1 MKPFALRTAVQTLIP
16 LAICTSV
23 LAHDDLAGRQK
34 EFRYGYQ
41 VGYITAVRESAEGT
55 AMCTKNIPL
64 IEIIQVIGAYNKTKG
79 ISSEAALSV
88 KNITEA
94 LSAKYRCQK
103 K

>member
-1 MKPFALRTAVQTLIP
+1 
-16 LAICTSV
+16 
-23 LAHDDLAGRQK
+23 
-34 EFRYGYQ
+34 
-41 VGYITAVRESAEGT
+41 
-55 AMCTKNIPL
+55 MCTKNIPL